1 MKQTHAPR
9 LDWLDQARGIAL
21 LAMTCYH
28 FTWDLFSLGLTD
40 LNPVSTMWLA
50 WSAKGIAA
58 TFLLLSGLALA
69 LAHQSRILWR
79 KVLVR
84 SLTLGGAASLV
95 SLGSYFLFPASW
107 IAFGILHHMALA
119 GVIGLLFLRLPPF
132 ALIGLALLCLLLPDF
147 AKHDVFNSAPW
158 LFLGLSTIIA
168 PANDYVPLLPWFGF
182 VLLGMALPKL
192 WPVLQHHSPAPQPS
206 RPLRLIGLMGRHSL
220 IYYLIHQPVLLGL
233 LNLLIAVGV
242 LMPAATTRAHFTQ
255 ACERD
260 CSFDQGDEALC
271 RRICQCIYEEVQK
284 TPNLL
289 NTAPADMTAD
299 QEQKLRSAIKQCR

>member
-1 MKQTHAPR
+1 MKQTHTRR

-40 LNPVSTMWLA
+40 LNPVSTLWLA
-50 WSAKGIAA
+50 WSAKSIAA
-58 TFLLLSGLALA
+58 VFLFLSGLSLA
-69 LAHQSRILWR
+69 FAHQTRIAWR
-79 KVLVR
+79 KVLKR
-84 SLTLGGAASLV
+84 SFTLAAAASLV

-147 AKHDVFNSAPW
+147 AKHDFFNGAPW

-192 WPVLQHHSPAPQPS
+192 WPVLQYQSPS
-206 RPLRLIGLMGRHSL
+206 RATVQPLRLIGLMGRHSL

-233 LNLLIAVGV
+233 LNLLITVGV
-242 LMPAATTRAHFTQ
+242 LMPAPTTRANFTQ

-271 RRICQCIYEEVQK
+271 RRLCQCIYDEVQK

-289 NTAPADMTAD
+289 STSPADLTAD